1 MPILTIGQLFI
12 LAMLSVPVNPCD
24 GPGATYDVRE
34 IAASTSLDG
43 PACYPI

>member
-24 GPGATYDVRE
+24 EPGATYDVQE
-34 IAASTSLDG
+34 IANSTSIDG
-43 PACYPI
+43 PVCYPI

>member
-1 MPILTIGQLFI
+1 MSILTISQLFI

-24 GPGATYDVRE
+24 SPGATYDVRE
-34 IAASTSLDG
+34 VAASTSLDG